1 MERAGPST
9 VRPDLSPLAQQQ
21 LLLLSQGCQDGQAR
35 KGFRETAGLPEGSQ
49 TWDRSRHHYL
59 LVVYLWTSNLMS
71 WKEAPFLRD
80 RSEAETPGTDR
91 VTLTSCQGTAMKVST
106 IPAGSHS

>member
-9 VRPDLSPLAQQQ
+9 VRPHLSPLAQQQ

-35 KGFRETAGLPEGSQ
+35 KGFRLTGLPEGSQ

-71 WKEAPFLRD
+71 RKEAPFLSD
-80 RSEAETPGTDR
+80 RSETETPGIDR
-91 VTLTSCQGTAMKVST
+91 VTLMSCQGTAMKVST